1 MGMATAVRTTKR
13 PSSRRYRGY
22 AHSVWWF
29 ILPAAAVY
37 IFAVVVPSVRGSLLG
52 FTDWDGVS
60 PNPQWVGLDQFRRI
74 LDDPYGMTAVKNT
87 LLLAVAVTIFQNVI
101 GLLIALAVNSRIK
114 TRNILRVI
122 FFAPVVITTIAVGFL
137 WQNLFAP
144 DGAINVV
151 LEAVGLGAFQ
161 QNWLGD
167 PATAIWTIV
176 VVDCWQFIGYS
187 MVIFL
192 AGLQSIPEE
201 VIEAAALDGA
211 GPIRRFWSI
220 TRPLLAPAIT
230 VNLMLTLIGT
240 LKLFDQV
247 FVMTQGGPAGATNT
261 ISTLIYANAFNLGRF
276 GYGAALAVVLTI
288 FVAAVSSVQYWMLS
302 RQEA

>member
-1 MGMATAVRTTKR
+1 
-13 PSSRRYRGY
+13 
-22 AHSVWWF
+22 
-29 ILPAAAVY
+29 
-37 IFAVVVPSVRGSLLG
+37 
-52 FTDWDGVS
+52 
-60 PNPQWVGLDQFRRI
+60 
-74 LDDPYGMTAVKNT
+74 MTAVKNT